1 MSDDRTDASDVVAR
15 IYSPAGADVAAGLAP
30 AGGDVPEWSGVQE
43 RGPGSPELSAR
54 RKTRK
59 VRVGS
64 VLIGGDAPIA
74 VQSMTTTKT
83 DDWAA
88 TLDQIH
94 QLAAAGCEIAR
105 VSVPDAKAAAA
116 CAKIKEGSPLPLV
129 ADIHFDHRYA
139 LAAIDAGWDKLR
151 LNPGNIRDPQK
162 VREVVLAAKGRG
174 IPIRVGVNWGSLAPD
189 IIERYGRT
197 PEGMVESALRHIR
210 ILEELEFGDIVVS
223 LKAHDVR
230 ATVAAYRLMATKVD
244 YPFHLGITEAGTLR
258 TGTIKSSVGLGML
271 LAEGIGDT
279 LRVSLAADPV
289 EEVPVCWEIL
299 KCLSLRERGV
309 EITACPSCG
318 RVQVDILNLAEQ
330 VEKITAEY
338 RAPVKVAVMGCA
350 VNGPGEASM
359 ADVGVAGGR
368 GMGLIYRDG
377 KKVRSLP
384 ESQLLDGLRE
394 EIEKVIEERYPE
406 YR

>member
-1 MSDDRTDASDVVAR
+1 MGD
-15 IYSPAGADVAAGLAP
+15 IGLP
-30 AGGDVPEWSGVQE
+30 PVPEWSGVAP
-43 RGPGSPELSAR
+43 RDPPPPPVAR
-54 RKTRK
+54 RRSRRVK
-59 VRVGS
+59 VGS
-64 VLIGGDAPIA
+64 LAIGGDAPVS

-88 TLDQIH
+88 TLDQV
-94 QLAAAGCEIAR
+94 QALAAAGCEIVR
-105 VSVPDAKAAAA
+105 ISVPDAKAAAA
-116 CAKIKEGSPLPLV
+116 CKKIKKGASVPLV
-129 ADIHFDHRYA
+129 ADIHFDHRFA

-162 VREVVLAAKGRG
+162 VRDVVRAAQKQGM
-174 IPIRVGVNWGSLAPD
+174 PIRIGVNMGSLAPD
-189 IIERYGRT
+189 IVERYGRT
-197 PEGMVESALRHIR
+197 PAGMVESAQRHIR
-210 ILEELEFGDIVVS
+210 ILEDLDFGDIVVS

-230 ATVAAYRLMATKVD
+230 TTVAAYRLMAALCD

-258 TGTIKSSVGLGML
+258 TGTVKSAAGLAILLAQGLG
-271 LAEGIGDT
+271 DT
-279 LRVSLAADPV
+279 IRVSLAADPL
-289 EEVPVCWEIL
+289 EEVPVCWELL
-299 KCLSLRERGV
+299 KSLGLRERGV

-318 RVQVDILNLAEQ
+318 RVQVDILRLAEA

-359 ADVGVAGGR
+359 ADVGIAGGR

-377 KKVRSLP
+377 VKVRSLP
-384 ESQLLDGLRE
+384 ESELLAGFRE
-394 EIEKVIEERYPE
+394 EIEKVIDERYPA

>member
-1 MSDDRTDASDVVAR
+1 MA
-15 IYSPAGADVAAGLAP
+15 LH
-30 AGGDVPEWSGVQE
+30 DVPELPEIPQWTGVQE
-43 RGPGSPELSAR
+43 RNPAPPALPPR
-54 RKTRK
+54 RKTRA
-59 VRVGS
+59 VNVGPIA
-64 VLIGGDAPIA
+64 IGGDAPVS

-88 TLDQIH
+88 TLEQIEA
-94 QLAAAGCEIAR
+94 LADAGCEIVR

-116 CAKIKEGSPLPLV
+116 CRKIKDGARVPLV
-129 ADIHFDHRYA
+129 ADIHFDHRFA

-151 LNPGNIRDPQK
+151 LNPGNIRDPHK
-162 VREVVLAAKGRG
+162 VREVVRAAKDRG
-174 IPIRVGVNWGSLAPD
+174 MPIRIGVNMGSLAPD
-189 IIERYGRT
+189 IVETLGRT
-197 PEGMVESALRHIR
+197 PAGMVESALRHIR

-230 ATVAAYRLMATKVD
+230 TTVAAYRMMAEKVD

-258 TGTIKSSVGLGML
+258 TGTVKSSVGLGML
-271 LAEGIGDT
+271 LAQGIGDT
-279 LRVSLAADPV
+279 IRVSLAADPV

-299 KCLSLRERGV
+299 KSLGIRERGV

-318 RVQVDILNLAEQ
+318 RVQVDILKLAEA
-330 VEKITAEY
+330 VERITAEY

-359 ADVGVAGGR
+359 ADVGIAGGR
-368 GMGLIYRDG
+368 GMGLLYRDG
-377 KKVRSLP
+377 VKVRSLP
-384 ESQLLDGLRE
+384 EAQLLDGLRE
-394 EIEKVIEERYPE
+394 EIEKVIAERYPE

>member
-1 MSDDRTDASDVVAR
+1 MAL
-15 IYSPAGADVAAGLAP
+15 PP
-30 AGGDVPEWSGVQE
+30 VPDWAGVQE
-43 RGPGSPELSAR
+43 RNPDPPALPPR
-54 RKTRK
+54 RKTRT
-59 VRVGS
+59 VRVGNVS
-64 VLIGGDAPIA
+64 IGGDSPVS

-88 TLDQIH
+88 TLDQVD
-94 QLAAAGCEIAR
+94 QLAEAGCEIVR
-105 VSVPDAKAAAA
+105 ISVPDAKAAAA
-116 CAKIKEGSPLPLV
+116 CRKIKDGARVPLV
-129 ADIHFDHRYA
+129 ADIHFDHRFA
-139 LAAIDAGWDKLR
+139 LAAIEAGWDKLR

-162 VREVVLAAKGRG
+162 VREVVRAAKDRG
-174 IPIRVGVNWGSLAPD
+174 MPIRIGVNMGSLAPD
-189 IIERYGRT
+189 IVERLGRT
-197 PEGMVESALRHIR
+197 PAGMVESAMRHIR

-230 ATVAAYRLMATKVD
+230 STVAAYRMMAGEVD

-258 TGTIKSSVGLGML
+258 TGTVKSSVGLGML

-279 LRVSLAADPV
+279 IRVSLAADPV

-299 KCLSLRERGV
+299 KSLGIRERGV

-318 RVQVDILNLAEQ
+318 RVQVDILKLAEA

-359 ADVGVAGGR
+359 ADVGIAGGR
-368 GMGLIYRDG
+368 GMGLLYRDG
-377 KKVRSLP
+377 VKVRSLP
-384 ESQLLDGLRE
+384 EAQLLDGLRE
-394 EIEKVIEERYPE
+394 EIEKVIAERYPD
-406 YR
+406 YL

>member
-1 MSDDRTDASDVVAR
+1 MLPT
-15 IYSPAGADVAAGLAP
+15 
-30 AGGDVPEWSGVQE
+30 VPDWSGVQD
-43 RGPGSPELSAR
+43 RNPDPPALPAR
-54 RKTRK
+54 RKTRA
-59 VRVGS
+59 VQVGS
-64 VLIGGDAPIA
+64 VAIGGGAPVS

-88 TLDQIH
+88 TLDQVH
-94 QLAAAGCEIAR
+94 QLAEAGCEIVR
-105 VSVPDAKAAAA
+105 ISVPDAKAAGA
-116 CAKIKEGSPLPLV
+116 CRKIKDGATVPLV
-129 ADIHFDHRYA
+129 ADIHFDHRFA
-139 LAAIDAGWDKLR
+139 LAAIEAGWDKLR

-162 VREVVLAAKGRG
+162 VREVVRAAKDRRM
-174 IPIRVGVNWGSLAPD
+174 PIRIGVNMGSLAPD
-189 IIERYGRT
+189 IVQSLGRT
-197 PEGMVESALRHIR
+197 PAGMVESAMRHIR

-230 ATVAAYRLMATKVD
+230 TTVAAYRLMSDRVD

-258 TGTIKSSVGLGML
+258 TGTVKSSVGLGIL

-279 LRVSLAADPV
+279 IRVSLAADPV

-299 KCLSLRERGV
+299 KSLGIRERGV

-318 RVQVDILNLAEQ
+318 RVQVDILQLAEA

-359 ADVGVAGGR
+359 ADVGIAGGR

-377 KKVRSLP
+377 VKVRSLP

-394 EIEKVIEERYPE
+394 EIEKVIADRYPE
-406 YR
+406 YL

>member
-1 MSDDRTDASDVVAR
+1 MSTAQ
-15 IYSPAGADVAAGLAP
+15 PGLP
-30 AGGDVPEWSGVQE
+30 PVPEWSGVQG
-43 RGPGSPELSAR
+43 RSPAPPPLPPR
-54 RKTRK
+54 RKTRPVK
-59 VRVGS
+59 VGAIV
-64 VLIGGDAPIA
+64 IGGGAPVS

-88 TLDQIH
+88 TLDQVH
-94 QLAAAGCEIAR
+94 QLAEAGCEIVR
-105 VSVPDAKAAAA
+105 ISVPDAKAAAA
-116 CAKIKEGSPLPLV
+116 CKKIKEGARVPLV

-139 LAAIDAGWDKLR
+139 LAAIEAGWDKLR

-162 VREVVLAAKGRG
+162 VREVVRAAQERG
-174 IPIRVGVNWGSLAPD
+174 MPIRIGVNLGSLAPD
-189 IIERYGRT
+189 IVEKYGRT
-197 PEGMVESALRHIR
+197 PAGMVESGMRHIR
-210 ILEELEFGDIVVS
+210 ILEELDFRDIVVS

-230 ATVAAYRLMATKVD
+230 TTVAAYRLMATAVD

-258 TGTIKSSVGLGML
+258 TGTVKSSVGLGML
-271 LAEGIGDT
+271 LAEGLGDT
-279 LRVSLAADPV
+279 IRVSLAADPV

-299 KCLSLRERGV
+299 KSLGIRERGV

-318 RVQVDILNLAEQ
+318 RVQVDILNLAEA

-359 ADVGVAGGR
+359 ADVGIAGGK

-377 KKVRSLP
+377 VKVRSLP
-384 ESQLLDGLRE
+384 EAQLLAGLRE
-394 EIEKVIEERYPE
+394 EIEKVIAERYPE

>member
-1 MSDDRTDASDVVAR
+1 MQTEL
-15 IYSPAGADVAAGLAP
+15 PP
-30 AGGDVPEWSGVQE
+30 VPEWSGVQE
-43 RGPGSPELSAR
+43 RSSAPPLAPR
-54 RKTRK
+54 RKSRAVK
-59 VRVGS
+59 VGNVT
-64 VLIGGDAPIA
+64 IGGDAPIS

-88 TLDQIH
+88 TLEQIH

-116 CAKIKEGSPLPLV
+116 CRKIKDGSPLPLV
-129 ADIHFDHRYA
+129 ADIHFDHRFA
-139 LAAIDAGWDKLR
+139 LAAIAAGWDKLR

-162 VREVVLAAKGRG
+162 VREVVRAAQARG
-174 IPIRVGVNWGSLAPD
+174 MPIRIGVNNGSLAPD
-189 IIERYGRT
+189 IVAQYGRT
-197 PEGMVESALRHIR
+197 AHGMVESGLRHIR
-210 ILEELEFGDIVVS
+210 ILEELDFRDIVVS

-230 ATVAAYRLMATKVD
+230 TTVAAYRLMADKVE

-258 TGTIKSSVGLGML
+258 SGTVKSSVGLGIL

-279 LRVSLAADPV
+279 IRVSLTADPV
-289 EEVPVCWEIL
+289 EEVPVCWELL
-299 KCLSLRERGV
+299 KSLGLRERGV
-309 EITACPSCG
+309 EITSCPSCG
-318 RVQVDILNLAEQ
+318 RVQIDIVKLAEQ
-330 VEKITAEY
+330 VERITAEY

-359 ADVGVAGGR
+359 ADVGIAGGR

-377 KKVRSLP
+377 VKVRSLP
-384 ESQLLDGLRE
+384 ESELLAGLRE
-394 EIEKVIEERYPE
+394 EIEKVIQERYPE

>member
-1 MSDDRTDASDVVAR
+1 VNLNE
-15 IYSPAGADVAAGLAP
+15 P
-30 AGGDVPEWSGVQE
+30 VPDWSGVLE
-43 RGPGSPELSAR
+43 RNPAPPPLPPR

-59 VRVGS
+59 VQVGNIA
-64 VLIGGDAPIA
+64 IGGGAPIA

-88 TLDQIH
+88 TLDQVN
-94 QLAAAGCEIAR
+94 QLAAAGCEIVR
-105 VSVPDAKAAAA
+105 VSVPDQKAAAA
-116 CAKIKEGSPLPLV
+116 CKKIKDGSPVPLV

-162 VREVVLAAKGRG
+162 VREVVKAAQERKMPMR
-174 IPIRVGVNWGSLAPD
+174 IGVTLGSLAQD
-189 IIERYGRT
+189 IVAKFGRT
-197 PEGMVESALRHIR
+197 PEGMVESGLRHIR
-210 ILEELEFGDIVVS
+210 ILEELDFRDIVVS

-230 ATVAAYRLMATKVD
+230 TTAAAYRMMATKVD

-258 TGTIKSSVGLGML
+258 TGTVKSSVGLGLL

-279 LRVSLAADPV
+279 IRVSLAADPV

-299 KCLSLRERGV
+299 KSLGLRERGV

-318 RVQVDILNLAEQ
+318 RVQVDILNLAEA
-330 VEKITAEY
+330 VEKITGEY

-359 ADVGVAGGR
+359 ADVGIAGGR

-377 KKVRSLP
+377 VKVRSLP
-384 ESQLLDGLRE
+384 EAQLLDGLRE
-394 EIEKVIEERYPE
+394 EIEKVIDERYPQ

>member
-1 MSDDRTDASDVVAR
+1 MD
-15 IYSPAGADVAAGLAP
+15 
-30 AGGDVPEWSGVQE
+30 
-43 RGPGSPELSAR
+43 R
-54 RKTRK
+54 RKGRHVTLDPVPQWTG
-59 VRVGS
+59 VRERDALATDSPKRRVSRRVNVGR
-64 VLIGGDAPIA
+64 VAIGGGAPVS

-88 TLDQIH
+88 TLDQVER
-94 QLAAAGCEIAR
+94 LAAAGCEIVR
-105 VSVPDAKAAAA
+105 ISVPDQKAAAA
-116 CAKIKEGSPLPLV
+116 CKKIKESATVPLV
-129 ADIHFDHRYA
+129 ADIHFDHRFA
-139 LAAIDAGWDKLR
+139 LAAIEAGWDKLR

-162 VREVVLAAKGRG
+162 VREVVRAAKAQSM
-174 IPIRVGVNWGSLAPD
+174 PIRIGVNMGSLAPD
-189 IIERYGRT
+189 IVEALGRT
-197 PEGMVESALRHIR
+197 PAGMVESARRHIR
-210 ILEELEFGDIVVS
+210 ILEELEFIDTVVS

-230 ATVAAYRLMATKVD
+230 STVLAYRMLAAECD
-244 YPFHLGITEAGTLR
+244 YPLHLGITEAGTLR
-258 TGTIKSSVGLGML
+258 TGTVKSSVGIGIL

-279 LRVSLAADPV
+279 IRVSLAADPV

-299 KCLSLRERGV
+299 KSLGLRERGA

-318 RVQVDILNLAEQ
+318 RVQVDILKLADA
-330 VEKITAEY
+330 VEKVTAEY

-359 ADVGVAGGR
+359 ADVGIAGGK

-377 KKVRSLP
+377 VKVRSLP

-394 EIEKVIEERYPE
+394 EIEKVIAERYPG

>member
-1 MSDDRTDASDVVAR
+1 MA
-15 IYSPAGADVAAGLAP
+15 LH
-30 AGGDVPEWSGVQE
+30 DVPELPEIPQWTGVQE
-43 RGPGSPELSAR
+43 RNPAPPALPPR
-54 RKTRK
+54 RKTRA
-59 VRVGS
+59 VNVGPIA
-64 VLIGGDAPIA
+64 IGGDAPVS

-88 TLDQIH
+88 TLEQIDA
-94 QLAAAGCEIAR
+94 LADAGCEIVR

-116 CAKIKEGSPLPLV
+116 CRKIKDGARVPLV
-129 ADIHFDHRYA
+129 ADIHFDHRFA

-151 LNPGNIRDPQK
+151 LNPGNIRDPHK
-162 VREVVLAAKGRG
+162 VREVVRAARDRG
-174 IPIRVGVNWGSLAPD
+174 MPIRIGVNMGSLAPD
-189 IIERYGRT
+189 IVETLGRT
-197 PEGMVESALRHIR
+197 PAGMVESALRHIR

-230 ATVAAYRLMATKVD
+230 TTVAAYRMMAEKVD

-258 TGTIKSSVGLGML
+258 TGTVKSSVGLGML
-271 LAEGIGDT
+271 LAQGIGDT
-279 LRVSLAADPV
+279 IRVSLAADPV

-299 KCLSLRERGV
+299 KSLGIRERGV

-318 RVQVDILNLAEQ
+318 RVQVDILKLAEA
-330 VEKITAEY
+330 VERITAEY

-359 ADVGVAGGR
+359 ADVGIAGGR
-368 GMGLIYRDG
+368 GMGLLYRDG
-377 KKVRSLP
+377 VKVRSLP
-384 ESQLLDGLRE
+384 EAQLLDGLRE
-394 EIEKVIEERYPE
+394 EIEKVIAERYPE

>member
-1 MSDDRTDASDVVAR
+1 VL
-15 IYSPAGADVAAGLAP
+15 PP
-30 AGGDVPEWSGVQE
+30 VPEWSGVQE
-43 RGPGSPELSAR
+43 RNPDPPSLPPR
-54 RKTRK
+54 RKTRT

-64 VLIGGDAPIA
+64 LAIGGSAPVS

-88 TLDQIH
+88 TLDQVA
-94 QLAAAGCEIAR
+94 QLAEAGCEIVR
-105 VSVPDAKAAAA
+105 ISVPDAKAAAA
-116 CAKIKEGSPLPLV
+116 CKKIKAGATVPLV
-129 ADIHFDHRYA
+129 ADIHFDHRFA

-151 LNPGNIRDPQK
+151 LNPGNIRDAAK
-162 VREVVLAAKGRG
+162 VREVVRAAAERG
-174 IPIRVGVNWGSLAPD
+174 MPIRIGVNMGSLAPD
-189 IIERYGRT
+189 IVQTLGRT
-197 PEGMVESALRHIR
+197 PAGMVESAMRHIK
-210 ILEELEFGDIVVS
+210 ILEELDFRDIVVS
-223 LKAHDVR
+223 LKSHDVR
-230 ATVAAYRLMATKVD
+230 STVAAYKLMADKVD

-258 TGTIKSSVGLGML
+258 TGTVKSSVGLGML

-279 LRVSLAADPV
+279 IRVSLAADPV

-299 KCLSLRERGV
+299 KSLGIRERGV

-318 RVQVDILNLAEQ
+318 RVQVDILKLAEA

-359 ADVGVAGGR
+359 ADVGIAGGR
-368 GMGLIYRDG
+368 GMGLLYRDG
-377 KKVRSLP
+377 VKVRSLP

-394 EIEKVIEERYPE
+394 EIEKVIAERYPD
-406 YR
+406 YL